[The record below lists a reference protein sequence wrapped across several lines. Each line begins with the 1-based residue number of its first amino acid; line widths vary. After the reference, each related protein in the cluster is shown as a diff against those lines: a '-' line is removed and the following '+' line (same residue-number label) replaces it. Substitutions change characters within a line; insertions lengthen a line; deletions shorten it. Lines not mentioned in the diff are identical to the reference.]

1 MMSLTVFSLLASLVP
16 LALAQTS
23 SDSTLIPSGISST
36 CQDYYSQLNT
46 NTSVA
51 ACLNPLISATSLFSP
66 NSTST
71 ISSSTIN
78 STLNN
83 ICSLNSCPTLINDQ
97 LAKFAQACQPE
108 LTQEKSPDVIAT
120 YDILY
125 NLPLIQQSLCLKDSS
140 GNYCVVNVTSH
151 TSTSTTKRSSL
162 DRRDNSQVPLVQE
175 LTGYG
180 EADIP
185 FLTLQSNMTAQQLC
199 TSCTQKVMTV
209 YTTQLNSVP
218 YAPGINSSFLLS
230 GQPALY
236 AAINSKCG
244 ATFLS
249 GEVQAAGALSTGAAP
264 RAADAASAL
273 LGSVIVAV
281 AAGAIAVL

>member
-83 ICSLNSCPTLINDQ
+83 ICSLNSCPALINDQ